1 MHRVSRGID
10 KVRKIDNKEK
20 GYHLPGVLCFMPSDN
35 AQQLISLEEFASGFV
50 SLQSRE
56 VTRQHLISKPSY
68 SREEV
73 RATSCRVML
82 KHRTRLESRTM
93 NRTFVLVT
101 IIRYG
106 ICPK

>member
-1 MHRVSRGID
+1 MHRVAREID
-10 KVRKIDNKEK
+10 KVRGSNNEGK

-50 SLQSRE
+50 SLRSHE
-56 VTRQHLISKPSY
+56 VTGQHLISKPFY

-73 RATSCRVML
+73 RATSCCVML
-82 KHRTRLESRTM
+82 KHRTRLKSRTM
-93 NRTFVLVT
+93 NRTFMLVT